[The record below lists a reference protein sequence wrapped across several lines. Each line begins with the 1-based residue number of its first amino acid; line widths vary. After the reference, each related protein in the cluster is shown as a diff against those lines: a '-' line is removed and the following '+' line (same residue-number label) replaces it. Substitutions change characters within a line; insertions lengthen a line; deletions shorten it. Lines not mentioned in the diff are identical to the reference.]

1 MNWKF
6 LFGFISNLIDNIS
19 LFSGRFSSLVMIALV
34 LNVAVVVVLRYV
46 FSVGFIWMQE
56 LYIWFHATVFLLGAC
71 YTLLD
76 DEHVRIDI
84 VYRSLT
90 KRRQALVNCFGVLV
104 FAFPVIHLIYT
115 KSLPLIRRSWSV
127 LEGSVEAGGLP
138 GVFLF
143 KSLIALFAILLGLQL
158 LSLFFK
164 NMIVIFSPQSRADR

>member
-1 MNWKF
+1 MNWK
-6 LFGFISNLIDNIS
+6 LLLGFVSNLIDKIS
-19 LFSGRFSSLVMIALV
+19 LFFGSFASFVMIALV

-56 LYIWFHATVFLLGAC
+56 LYIWFHAAAFLLGAC

-90 KRRQALVNCFGVLV
+90 KRKQALVNCFGVLV
-104 FAFPVIHLIYT
+104 FALPVIHLVYT

-143 KSLIALFAILLGLQL
+143 KSLIALFAILLGFQL

-164 NMIVIFSPQSRADR
+164 NVLVIFTTQSRADR